1 MNKFSRFCLWNAILL
16 ILIAS
21 PLISEGRNEFDV
33 LHYEIFIDLYEGLMQ
48 RNGYYNGYVKIK
60 LVLNKSSNEINI
72 HSASGVIQIDS
83 VFLSENKLG
92 YQQNYENLKI
102 IFPSLIS
109 QGETLIVA
117 IYFQR
122 RSDLERGFYF
132 YRSDEVSPNLPSDIA
147 YTMSEPSD
155 ARYWLPCYDE
165 PWDKA
170 KVDLIIKVRSS
181 YLVASN
187 GLLIRDEING
197 NERIFHW
204 RSKHPMST
212 YLIAFAV
219 SEYITFSDWYHKVSN
234 PSDSIEVKYYVWRE
248 DSLKAVSAFKN
259 VVDMMKFF
267 SLKFGEYPFEKYG
280 MVAVYPF
287 RYGGM
292 EHQTMTTIHRKW
304 LDGNS
309 EGGIAHE
316 LAHQWWGDLVAC
328 ETWAEIWL
336 NEGFASYGDALYTEY
351 KYGFE
356 AFKSKLEYWAKAYF
370 WEDSIIRY
378 PIYNPPSGRLFGTA
392 VYYKGAWVL
401 HMLRNLIGDSAF
413 FAVLQ
418 EWGRRYAYGTGTTQ
432 KFIQVVN
439 DITGEDLS
447 WFFNQWVYEAGYP
460 VLDFSVSFA
469 NYDTLFINLRQT
481 QRNAIIFR
489 FPIEFKIQAKNLDT
503 ILTFWTYSA
512 DTVYIITLNRL
523 SALGDI
529 KVQIDPNGKI
539 LKKVLSFPSKEV
551 NLPLPFDFS
560 LHQNYPNPFN
570 SSTTISF
577 EIAGGSKVYL
587 CELKI
592 FDVLGREIRKA
603 FSSELGSGK
612 YNIHFVA
619 DEISSGVYFYELRV
633 SDGSKLVYRGFKKMV
648 LIK

>member
-316 LAHQWWGDLVAC
+316 LAHQWWGDLVTC

-392 VYYKGAWVL
+392 VY
-401 HMLRNLIGDSAF
+401 
-413 FAVLQ
+413 
-418 EWGRRYAYGTGTTQ
+418 
-432 KFIQVVN
+432 
-439 DITGEDLS
+439 
-447 WFFNQWVYEAGYP
+447 
-460 VLDFSVSFA
+460 
-469 NYDTLFINLRQT
+469 
-481 QRNAIIFR
+481 
-489 FPIEFKIQAKNLDT
+489 
-503 ILTFWTYSA
+503 
-512 DTVYIITLNRL
+512 
-523 SALGDI
+523 
-529 KVQIDPNGKI
+529 
-539 LKKVLSFPSKEV
+539 
-551 NLPLPFDFS
+551 
-560 LHQNYPNPFN
+560 
-570 SSTTISF
+570 
-577 EIAGGSKVYL
+577 
-587 CELKI
+587 
-592 FDVLGREIRKA
+592 
-603 FSSELGSGK
+603 
-612 YNIHFVA
+612 
-619 DEISSGVYFYELRV
+619 
-633 SDGSKLVYRGFKKMV
+633 
-648 LIK
+648 

>member
-16 ILIAS
+16 FLIAS

-316 LAHQWWGDLVAC
+316 LAHQWWGDLVTC

>member
-316 LAHQWWGDLVAC
+316 LAHQWWGDLVTC

-560 LHQNYPNPFN
+560 
-570 SSTTISF
+570 
-577 EIAGGSKVYL
+577 
-587 CELKI
+587 
-592 FDVLGREIRKA
+592 
-603 FSSELGSGK
+603 
-612 YNIHFVA
+612 
-619 DEISSGVYFYELRV
+619 
-633 SDGSKLVYRGFKKMV
+633 
-648 LIK
+648 

>member
-1 MNKFSRFCLWNAILL
+1 MNKFSKFCLWNAILL

-316 LAHQWWGDLVAC
+316 LAHQWWGDLVTC

-439 DITGEDLS
+439 DITGEDFS

-460 VLDFSVSFA
+460 VLDFSVSFG
-469 NYDTLFINLRQT
+469 NCDTLFIHLRQA
-481 QRNAIIFR
+481 QRNTIIFK
-489 FPIEFKIQAKNLDT
+489 FPIEFKIQTQNSDT

-512 DTVYIITLNRL
+512 DTVYKITLNRL
-523 SALGDI
+523 SALSDI
-529 KVQIDPNGKI
+529 KVQIDPNGKV
-539 LKKVLSFPSKEV
+539 LKKVLSLPSKEV

-577 EIAGGSKVYL
+577 EITGGSKVYL

-603 FSSELGSGK
+603 FSGELGSGR
-612 YNIHFVA
+612 YSIHFVA
-619 DEISSGVYFYELRV
+619 DGIPSGVYFYELRV

>member
-1 MNKFSRFCLWNAILL
+1 ML

-316 LAHQWWGDLVAC
+316 LAHQWWGDLVTC

-439 DITGEDLS
+439 DITGEDFS

-460 VLDFSVSFA
+460 VLDFSVSFG
-469 NYDTLFINLRQT
+469 NCDTLFIHLRQA
-481 QRNAIIFR
+481 QRNTIIFK
-489 FPIEFKIQAKNLDT
+489 FPIEFKIQTQNSDT

-512 DTVYIITLNRL
+512 DTVYKITLNRL
-523 SALGDI
+523 SALSDI
-529 KVQIDPNGKI
+529 KVQIDPNGKV
-539 LKKVLSFPSKEV
+539 LKKVLSLPSKEV

-577 EIAGGSKVYL
+577 EITGGSKVYL

-603 FSSELGSGK
+603 FSGELGSGR
-612 YNIHFVA
+612 YSIHFVA
-619 DEISSGVYFYELRV
+619 DGIPSGVYFYELRV

>member
-1 MNKFSRFCLWNAILL
+1 MSKTSKLWFWNAILL
-16 ILIAS
+16 ILASSLLIADVQ
-21 PLISEGRNEFDV
+21 GDFDV
-33 LHYEIFIDLYEGLMQ
+33 LHYEIYINLYEGLVQ

-60 LVLNKSSNEINI
+60 LALNKSSNEINI

-83 VFLSENKLG
+83 VLSSGNKLN

-102 IFPSLIS
+102 IFPSPIS
-109 QGETLIVA
+109 QGETLSVE

-122 RSDLERGFYF
+122 RSDLDRGFYF
-132 YRSDEVSPNLPSDIA
+132 YRSDEITPNLPSDIA

-170 KVDLIIKVRSS
+170 KVDLIIKVKSN

-197 NERIFHW
+197 DERIFHW
-204 RSKHPMST
+204 RSEYPMST
-212 YLIAFAV
+212 YLIAFAT

-234 PSDSIEVKYYVWRE
+234 PSDSIEIKYYVWRE
-248 DSLKAVSAFKN
+248 DSLKAVLAFKN

-267 SLKFGEYPFEKYG
+267 SVKFGEYPFEKYG

-287 RYGGM
+287 GYGGM
-292 EHQTMTTIHRKW
+292 EHQTMTTIHRRW
-304 LDGNS
+304 LDGNY

-316 LAHQWWGDLVAC
+316 LAHQWWGNLVTC
-328 ETWAEIWL
+328 ENWAEIWL

-356 AFKSKLEYWAKAYF
+356 TFKSKLESWAKAYF
-370 WEDSIIRY
+370 REDSIVRY
-378 PIYNPPSGRLFGTA
+378 PIYNPPPGRLFGTA

-401 HMLRNLIGDSAF
+401 HMLRNLVGDSAF
-413 FAVLQ
+413 FAILQ
-418 EWGRRYAYGTGTTQ
+418 EWGRRYGYGTGTTQ

-439 DITGEDLS
+439 DITGKDYS

-460 VLDFSVSFA
+460 VVDFSVSFA
-469 NYDTLFINLRQT
+469 SYDTLFIHLRQV
-481 QRNAIIFR
+481 QRNSIIFK
-489 FPIEFKIQAKNLDT
+489 FPIEFRIQSQNLDT
-503 ILTFWTYSA
+503 VLTFWTYTTDS
-512 DTVYIITLNRL
+512 VYKIILNHLDAL
-523 SALGDI
+523 SDV
-529 KVQIDPNGKI
+529 KVQIDPKGKV
-539 LKKVLSFPSKEV
+539 LKKVLSVPSKEI
-551 NLPLPFDFS
+551 NLFVPFGFN

-577 EIAGGSKVYL
+577 EIVGSSKVYL
-587 CELKI
+587 CEVKI
-592 FDVLGREIRKA
+592 FDVLGRELQKV
-603 FSSELGSGK
+603 FSGALGSGR
-612 YNIHFVA
+612 YSINFVA
-619 DEISSGVYFYELRV
+619 DGIPSGVYFYELRV
-633 SDGSKLVYRGFKKMV
+633 SEGSKLVYRNFKKMV

>member
-1 MNKFSRFCLWNAILL
+1 MNKFSKFCLWNATLL
-16 ILIAS
+16 ILIVGLS
-21 PLISEGRNEFDV
+21 ISEGQSEFDV

-60 LVLNKSSNEINI
+60 LVLNKNSSEINI

-83 VFLSENKLG
+83 VLLSENKLG
-92 YQQNYENLKI
+92 YQQSYENLKI

-109 QGETLIVA
+109 QGETLSVA

-122 RSDLERGFYF
+122 RSDLDRGFYF

-170 KVDLIIKVRSS
+170 KVDLIIKVKNS

-187 GLLIRDEING
+187 GLLIRDEIKG
-197 NERIFHW
+197 SERIFHW
-204 RSKHPMST
+204 RSEYPMST
-212 YLIAFAV
+212 YLIAFAT

-292 EHQTMTTIHRKW
+292 EHQTMTTIHRRW

-316 LAHQWWGDLVAC
+316 LAHQWWGDLVTC

-356 AFKSKLEYWAKAYF
+356 TFKSKLEYWTKAYF
-370 WEDSIIRY
+370 REDSIIRY
-378 PIYNPPSGRLFGTA
+378 PIYNPPSGKLFGTA

>member
-1 MNKFSRFCLWNAILL
+1 
-16 ILIAS
+16 
-21 PLISEGRNEFDV
+21 
-33 LHYEIFIDLYEGLMQ
+33 
-48 RNGYYNGYVKIK
+48 
-60 LVLNKSSNEINI
+60 
-72 HSASGVIQIDS
+72 
-83 VFLSENKLG
+83 
-92 YQQNYENLKI
+92 
-102 IFPSLIS
+102 
-109 QGETLIVA
+109 
-117 IYFQR
+117 
-122 RSDLERGFYF
+122 
-132 YRSDEVSPNLPSDIA
+132 
-147 YTMSEPSD
+147 MSEPSD

-316 LAHQWWGDLVAC
+316 LAHQWWGDLVTC

>member
-132 YRSDEVSPNLPSDIA
+132 YRSDEVSHNLPSDIA

-316 LAHQWWGDLVAC
+316 LAHQWWGDLVTC

>member
-1 MNKFSRFCLWNAILL
+1 
-16 ILIAS
+16 
-21 PLISEGRNEFDV
+21 
-33 LHYEIFIDLYEGLMQ
+33 MQ

-316 LAHQWWGDLVAC
+316 LAHQWWGDLVTC

-439 DITGEDLS
+439 DITGEDFS

-460 VLDFSVSFA
+460 VLDFSVSFG
-469 NYDTLFINLRQT
+469 NCDTLFIHLRQA
-481 QRNAIIFR
+481 QRNTIIFK
-489 FPIEFKIQAKNLDT
+489 FPIEFKIQTQNSDT

-512 DTVYIITLNRL
+512 DTVYKITLNRL
-523 SALGDI
+523 SALSDI
-529 KVQIDPNGKI
+529 KVQIDPNGKV
-539 LKKVLSFPSKEV
+539 LKKVLSLPSKEV

-577 EIAGGSKVYL
+577 EITGGSKVYL

-603 FSSELGSGK
+603 FSGELGSGR
-612 YNIHFVA
+612 YSIHFVA
-619 DEISSGVYFYELRV
+619 DGIPSGVYFYELRV

>member
-1 MNKFSRFCLWNAILL
+1 MNKFSRFCLWNATLL
-16 ILIAS
+16 ILIVGLS
-21 PLISEGRNEFDV
+21 ISEVQNEFDV
-33 LHYEIFIDLYEGLMQ
+33 LHYEIYIDLYEGLVQ

-60 LVLNKSSNEINI
+60 LVLNKSSSEINI

-83 VFLSENKLG
+83 VLLSENKLG
-92 YQQNYENLKI
+92 YQQSYENLKI
-102 IFPSLIS
+102 TFPSLIS
-109 QGETLIVA
+109 QGETLSVA

-122 RSDLERGFYF
+122 RSDLDRGFYF

-170 KVDLIIKVRSS
+170 KVDLIIKVKSS

-187 GLLIRDEING
+187 GLLIRDEIKG
-197 NERIFHW
+197 SERIFHW
-204 RSKHPMST
+204 RSEYPMST
-212 YLIAFAV
+212 YLIAFAT

-292 EHQTMTTIHRKW
+292 EHQTMTTIHRRW

-316 LAHQWWGDLVAC
+316 LAHQWWGDLVTC

-356 AFKSKLEYWAKAYF
+356 TFKSKLEYWTKAYF
-370 WEDSIIRY
+370 REDSIIRY
-378 PIYNPPSGRLFGTA
+378 PIYNPPSGKLFGTA

-603 FSSELGSGK
+603 FSSELGSGR
-612 YNIHFVA
+612 YSIHFVA
-619 DEISSGVYFYELRV
+619 DGIPSGVYFYELRV

>member
-316 LAHQWWGDLVAC
+316 LAHQWWGDLVTC

>member
-280 MVAVYPF
+280 MVAVYHF

-316 LAHQWWGDLVAC
+316 LAHQWWGDLVTC

>member
-1 MNKFSRFCLWNAILL
+1 
-16 ILIAS
+16 
-21 PLISEGRNEFDV
+21 
-33 LHYEIFIDLYEGLMQ
+33 
-48 RNGYYNGYVKIK
+48 
-60 LVLNKSSNEINI
+60 
-72 HSASGVIQIDS
+72 
-83 VFLSENKLG
+83 LSENKLG

-316 LAHQWWGDLVAC
+316 LAHQWWGDLVTC

>member
-316 LAHQWWGDLVAC
+316 LAHQWWGDLVTC

-439 DITGEDLS
+439 DITGEDFS

-460 VLDFSVSFA
+460 VLDFSVSFG
-469 NYDTLFINLRQT
+469 NCDTLFIHLRQA
-481 QRNAIIFR
+481 QRNTIIFK
-489 FPIEFKIQAKNLDT
+489 FPIEFKIQTQNSDT

-512 DTVYIITLNRL
+512 DTVYKITLNRL
-523 SALGDI
+523 SALSDI
-529 KVQIDPNGKI
+529 KVQIDPNGKV
-539 LKKVLSFPSKEV
+539 LKKVLSLPSKEV

-577 EIAGGSKVYL
+577 EITGGSKVYL

-603 FSSELGSGK
+603 FSGELGSGR
-612 YNIHFVA
+612 YSIHFVA
-619 DEISSGVYFYELRV
+619 DGIPSGVYFYELRV

>member
-316 LAHQWWGDLVAC
+316 LAHQWWGDLVTC

-603 FSSELGSGK
+603 FILSP
-612 YNIHFVA
+612 
-619 DEISSGVYFYELRV
+619 
-633 SDGSKLVYRGFKKMV
+633 
-648 LIK
+648 